1 MNRVVLFAFCTL
13 LISCG
18 SVTEEKLNLL
28 NGYWEIQEVEFPN
41 GGKKEYKINSNVDYI
56 KVDNLKGYRKKVNP
70 RFDGSFETSDDAE
83 FFTIIAEND
92 NYSIKYE
99 NDLSSWEETLV
110 SLSDDSFAIKNAEGT
125 IYKYKRFKPINI
137 SD

>member
-18 SVTEEKLNLL
+18 SVTEEKLSLL

-56 KVDNLKGYRKKVNP
+56 KLDNLKGYRKKVNP

-83 FFTIIAEND
+83 FFTIIAN
-92 NYSIKYE
+92 NNSYSIKYE